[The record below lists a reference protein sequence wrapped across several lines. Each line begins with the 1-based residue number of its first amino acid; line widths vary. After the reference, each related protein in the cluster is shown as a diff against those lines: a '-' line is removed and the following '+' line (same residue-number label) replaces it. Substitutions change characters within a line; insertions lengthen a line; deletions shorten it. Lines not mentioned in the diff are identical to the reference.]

1 MMLQHMT
8 QLHDATAIFPAEMQN
23 SSGSDTDSLS
33 HAHTVPATQAEAL
46 DQEAQAVQG
55 SDNISVPTA
64 EHESVRP
71 AGDQS
76 PAQLLCVALSSTAL
90 TSADVVSP
98 PSTADSVLAAA
109 MQAYKQ
115 EKQQLWKVT
124 SKVDCQLHM

>member
-1 MMLQHMT
+1 MI

-23 SSGSDTDSLS
+23 SSGSDTNSLS
-33 HAHTVPATQAEAL
+33 HAHIVTQAEAS

-55 SDNISVPTA
+55 SDSISVPVA

-115 EKQQLWKVT
+115 EKQQLWKVHHHIK
-124 SKVDCQLHM
+124 S

>member
-1 MMLQHMT
+1 MMLQHMI

-23 SSGSDTDSLS
+23 SSGIDTNSLS
-33 HAHTVPATQAEAL
+33 HAHIVTQAEAS

-55 SDNISVPTA
+55 SDSISVPVA

-76 PAQLLCVALSSTAL
+76 PAQLLCVALSSTAS
-90 TSADVVSP
+90 TSANVVAP